1 MLKLFTASLTS
12 LSIGWNQSQTSIPRL
27 KGRDVS
33 FSQAPGARFGWEL
46 EITVMTLIIPT
57 YIWSQGRKPS
67 PFQLLISFPHFKPP
81 FGCYTATKEEGEP
94 TFYQVSPTRPAAACP
109 RHLYQPRVNQESCQ
123 SPLILGVIGMC
134 LVDPSIRSWSWKLLG
149 KTNGCT
155 WIPLRRN
162 KVLYWQQNE
171 SSKNKVNSISSPL
184 SSVLGGKTNRDRD
197 YF

>member
-81 FGCYTATKEEGEP
+81 FGCYTATKEEGESTAFP
-94 TFYQVSPTRPAAACP
+94 FVYNKQEATMAGASRSWFISSATATAAAHPSRTLRGSAGLWKNPNWLP
-109 RHLYQPRVNQESCQ
+109 RW
-123 SPLILGVIGMC
+123 IGERGEC
-134 LVDPSIRSWSWKLLG
+134 I
-149 KTNGCT
+149 
-155 WIPLRRN
+155 IP
-162 KVLYWQQNE
+162 VPPVE
-171 SSKNKVNSISSPL
+171 MEICSKQK
-184 SSVLGGKTNRDRD
+184 
-197 YF
+197 